1 MRRIILLSIIILCTF
16 TQCKKPIEIEKNE
29 VPVAPTNL
37 VVKAISSTAILL
49 SWSDNSNN
57 ETGFKIERKTG
68 TEAYKTIHT
77 TVANVETYHDSLL
90 NPDNAYNY
98 KVSAFNAVGGS
109 KVSSNEA
116 SVTTNKSVALPKFSE
131 TPLTI
136 SSITD
141 RSAVANVPSLVND
154 GGANISAR
162 GLVWGL
168 QPDATISSPGK
179 TSNGVGIGSFQ
190 SDMVGLAV
198 NAYYFVRAYATK

>member
-1 MRRIILLSIIILCTF
+1 MRRIVLLSIIILCTF
-16 TQCKKPIEIEKNE
+16 TQCKKPDESEKTV

-37 VVKAISSTAILL
+37 VVKVLSSTAINL

-90 NPDNAYNY
+90 NPNNTYNY
-98 KVSAFNAVGGS
+98 RISAFNALGGS
-109 KVSSNEA
+109 INSSNEA
-116 SVTTNKSVALPKFSE
+116 SVTTDKSAALPKFSE

-136 SSITD
+136 GFITD

-154 GGANISAR
+154 GGSNISAR
-162 GLVWGL
+162 GVVWGL
-168 QPDATISSPGK
+168 QPFADISSPGK
-179 TSNGVGIGSFQ
+179 TVSSPP
-190 SDMVGLAV
+190 L
-198 NAYYFVRAYATK
+198 KK